1 MTDVDGDD
9 DGLLPVDKHGDVDE
23 EYVWACKH
31 CPATKPYDPEDPD
44 NDYDDEEDLTMG
56 YDISKM
62 VGRTIMSITKGL
74 DADDGSGDIVPLTAP
89 ADRVEFILDDGSKI
103 RLWHGQDCCETVDLV
118 DIDGDVADLIGA
130 PLTMAEE
137 VSNSADPHG
146 REYEPESYTWTFYKF
161 ATVKGYVT
169 LRWFGES
176 NGYYSE
182 SVTVEYIPAEV
193 AP

>member
-1 MTDVDGDD
+1 MT
-9 DGLLPVDKHGDVDE
+9 E
-23 EYVWACKH
+23 
-31 CPATKPYDPEDPD
+31 PE
-44 NDYDDEEDLTMG
+44 TTSTTG
-56 YDISKM
+56 YDISRM
-62 VGRTIMSITKGL
+62 VGRTIMSITNGWE
-74 DADDGSGDIVPLTAP
+74 ADDGPVDCVPLTVP

-118 DIDGDVADLIGA
+118 DIDGDVADLIGT

-182 SVTVEYIPAEV
+182 SVTVEHIPAE
-193 AP
+193 AAT